1 MTVDGDICGGQIGD
15 HLIVGWFTE
24 DATYRPLAEKFAA
37 NLAQHGVP
45 FHLFAKPS
53 GAGWSTRRKPTVVME
68 AMDLYP
74 GKTVVL
80 MDVDCVV
87 SGDISP
93 VTEVAGDVGII
104 VVARNMRRGRRPAH
118 WIATECS
125 SRVVV
130 FRPTE
135 GASAFARKWQET
147 IEQSSVDHD
156 EHAMVWAMLAS
167 LPTTRFA
174 YIDQRFSGREIGQT
188 PDAVIEHDSAHDE
201 ERRARRSGFQNA
213 LRAFERRFLR
223 TGKTR
228 ASRLKGEMSVLVKAG

>member
-15 HLIVGWFTE
+15 HLTVGWFTP
-24 DATYRPLAEKFAA
+24 DYRPLAQKFAA
-37 NLAQHGVP
+37 NLQEHGEP
-45 FHLFAKPS
+45 YHLWAKPS
-53 GAGWSTRRKPTVVME
+53 GAGWSTRRKPTVVLE

-87 SGDISP
+87 RGDIAP
-93 VTEVAGDVGII
+93 ATEVDGDVGII
-104 VVARNMRRGRRPAH
+104 VVARNMKRGKRPAH

-135 GASAFARKWQET
+135 GARAFARKWQET
-147 IEQSSVDHD
+147 IERSTVDHD
-156 EHAMVWAMLAS
+156 EHSMIWAMLAS

-174 YIDQRFSGREIGQT
+174 YIDQKFSGREIGQI
-188 PDAVIEHDSAHDE
+188 PGAVIEHDSAHDE
-201 ERRARRSGFQNA
+201 ERRAARGRFQTM
-213 LRAFERRFLR
+213 LREFERRFLR

-228 ASRLKGEMSVLVKAG
+228 QSRLKGEMSVLVKAG